1 MNSNQQGTRM
11 ESALLVLVSLKRT
24 GAIKHSVVRCTYKQM
39 KGVSKM
45 KTLKRIFTSIFTL
58 GVLVVAGCGNGE
70 GEVTDPGNGAESDF
84 SVALITSEGGL
95 GDRSFND
102 SGNAG
107 LKKAEEEFGIS
118 TRVVEPADVSE
129 GETYLRQLADA
140 GMDLVITMDLGHK
153 DALET
158 VAPDYPDTQFAIVNT
173 IAEGDNISSI
183 MFKEHE
189 AAFLAGVLAA
199 YMTEDADFEQANED
213 AVVSFIGGIDS
224 PGINIFL
231 TGFEAGIHHVN
242 ANIEVI
248 SGYSNAFDDPAAGKE
263 LALSQ
268 ISNGSDIIFQAAG
281 ATGEGVFEAIEQENI
296 FAIGVDSDQ
305 DGIVPGNILTSVM
318 KRVDNSLFQLIEHAL
333 DTGEYDAVYE
343 LGLAED
349 GVQLSPMEHTSDI
362 IKPEYLEAVEEAK
375 EQIING
381 DIIVED
387 TRL

>member
-1 MNSNQQGTRM
+1 MKNWKKM
-11 ESALLVLVSLKRT
+11 ALGLFGSMML
-24 GAIKHSVVRCTYKQM
+24 I
-39 KGVSKM
+39 
-45 KTLKRIFTSIFTL
+45 I
-58 GVLVVAGCGNGE
+58 AGCGN
-70 GEVTDPGNGAESDF
+70 EVEDTDGNGDVGGNEDY

-107 LKKAEEEFGIS
+107 LERAAEDFGVS

-140 GMDLVITMDLGHK
+140 GMDLVITMDLGHQ
-153 DALET
+153 DALEA
-158 VAPDYPDTQFAIVNT
+158 VSPEYPDTQFVIVNT
-173 IAEGDNISSI
+173 VAEGDNISSI

-189 AAFLAGVLAA
+189 ASFLAGVLAA
-199 YMTEDADFEQANED
+199 HITEDPDYDQTNEE

-231 TGFEAGIHHVN
+231 TGFESGVHHVN
-242 ANIEVI
+242 ENIEVL

-268 ISNGSDIIFQAAG
+268 IANGSDVIFQAAG
-281 ATGEGVFEAIEQENI
+281 ATGEGVFEAIEQEDV
-296 FAIGVDSDQ
+296 FAVGVDSDQ

-318 KRVDNSLFQLIEHAL
+318 KRVDNSLYQLIESAIE
-333 DTGEYDAVYE
+333 TGEYEAIYE
-343 LGLAED
+343 LGLAEE
-349 GVQLSPMEHTSDI
+349 GVQLSPMEHTLDI
-362 IKPEYLEAVEEAK
+362 IKEEYLEAVEEAK

-381 DIIVED
+381 ELEVED